1 MEVGLNSLARV
12 VVVAVGEA
20 EKMHSYSE
28 EVVVVAAVVVVVGKR
43 QVCFHLEAV
52 VAVVAVVAAAVQQL
66 LVMEMVASCHLV
78 THTVLLGAADFH
90 QWKG

>member
-52 VAVVAVVAAAVQQL
+52 VAVVAAAVQQL

>member
-1 MEVGLNSLARV
+1 MGLNSLARV

-28 EVVVVAAVVVVVGKR
+28 EVVVVVAAVVVVVGKR
-43 QVCFHLEAV
+43 QVCFHLE
-52 VAVVAVVAAAVQQL
+52 AVVAVVAAAVQQL

-78 THTVLLGAADFH
+78 THAVLLGAADFH